1 MDFSADYVGDYV
13 VVGYGA
19 YRAARIPCG
28 KGERRD
34 RAADDTSCRYDCA
47 VADCHSRQY
56 DGVGAYPD
64 IASDSDR
71 PGRHDAG
78 IPLRGVQVMGY
89 CVDAYVWPDE
99 YIVADGDESL
109 VEDCQIEVADEIM
122 AYGYVE
128 PEVASER

>member
-1 MDFSADYVGDYV
+1 MSVIMSLSVMGRIGRHGFP
-13 VVGYGA
+13 
-19 YRAARIPCG
+19 AARVSG
-28 KGERRD
+28 GTERL
-34 RAADDTSCRYDCA
+34 TTLP
-47 VADCHSRQY
+47 ADCHSRQY

-78 IPLRGVQVMGY
+78 IPLRGVQGMGY